1 MPIGSDIPRVDGLA
15 KLTGRA
21 TYVDDLRLP
30 GLWHGGVIRS
40 GVSRGRIKGVR
51 FDSDIDWSR
60 FVIVDHRDLPGP
72 NVLKLIEC
80 DQPVLAADRVMHKYE
95 PVVLI
100 ASPDKTALR
109 RALRG
114 VRVEIEPD
122 ESILDPLTPLTPE
135 LIQFG
140 DDNVFKRIDIR
151 KGDSAAAFASA
162 AHVVEGTYRTG
173 AQEHVYLET
182 QGILAYREGDTLTI
196 QGSMQ
201 CPYYVVDALAHL
213 FGVERCYA
221 PHHTG
226 RASGF
231 VSEYGEVSIDRSAS
245 CPDRPTKLRVIQ
257 TAVGGGFGGKEE
269 YPSVLAAHA
278 ALLAEKARAPVRIV
292 FDRHEDMAVTT
303 KRHPSVVR
311 HRTALDA
318 DGRLLAMDIEAILDG
333 GAYATLS
340 SVVLSRG
347 VIHAAGP
354 YRCENVHIHGE
365 ARLTNSPPYGAF
377 RGFGAPQTYFAM
389 ERHMNVVAKAIGM
402 DPIELRRRNLL
413 KPGETLATGQV
424 FKDDVDLA
432 ALMDKALDASN
443 YAARSKAHA
452 EFNQSHPYL
461 RRGVGLATFHHGS
474 GFTGAGEVYLAS
486 EVWIEAHADR
496 TIEVLTAQTDM
507 GQGTQTILAQIA
519 ADALGL
525 PDDRIRVA
533 QPDTSRVPN
542 SGPTVASR
550 TAMVVGKLVYRACED
565 LRAQLNVSAK
575 DAEALDRAI
584 ADWHAARPGESLVG
598 RAKYEKPPD
607 VQWDETRYKGDA
619 YASYGWA
626 TYVAEV
632 EIDLR
637 TYGARVTDFVAMQ
650 EIGRVLNPTL
660 ARGQI
665 QGGVAQAIGWALMED
680 VVLEDGAMKNAQMT
694 NYVIPGSGDLPPI
707 RVLFEERPT
716 QHGPGGAKGIGELPM
731 DGPAP
736 AIINAVCN
744 ALEIDVREIPLT
756 PERLMA
762 RMEEARNG

>member
-1 MPIGSDIPRVDGLA
+1 MPIGTDRPRVDGLA
-15 KLTGRA
+15 KLTGR
-21 TYVDDLRLP
+21 TKYVDDLAVP
-30 GLWHGGVIRS
+30 GLWHGGVVRS
-40 GVSRGRIKGVR
+40 DVSRGRIKGIR
-51 FDSDIDWSR
+51 FDSSIDWSR

-72 NVLKLIEC
+72 NVLKLIVN

-95 PVVLI
+95 PVVLV
-100 ASPDKTALR
+100 ASPDKAALR
-109 RALRG
+109 KALRG
-114 VRVEIEPD
+114 ISVEIEP
-122 ESILDPLTPLTPE
+122 ETPVLDPLMPLTSE
-135 LIQFG
+135 LIQYG
-140 DDNVFKRIDIR
+140 SDNVFKRIDIR
-151 KGDSAAAFASA
+151 KGDPAGVFATA

-173 AQEHVYLET
+173 AQEHVYLEP
-182 QGILAYREGDTLTI
+182 QGMLAYREGDTLTV

-213 FGVERCYA
+213 FGIESCYA
-221 PHHTG
+221 PHHSG
-226 RASGF
+226 RPSG
-231 VSEYGEVSIDRSAS
+231 VVDERGQVAIDRSAR
-245 CPDRPTKLRVIQ
+245 CPDRPTHLRVIQ
-257 TAVGGGFGGKEE
+257 TPVGGGFGGKEE

-278 ALLAEKARAPVRIV
+278 ALLSEKARAPVRIV
-292 FDRHEDMAVTT
+292 YDRHEDMAVTT

-318 DGRLLAMDIEAILDG
+318 DGHLLAMEIEAILDG
-333 GAYATLS
+333 GAYVTLS
-340 SVVLSRG
+340 PVVLSRG

-354 YRCENVHIHGE
+354 YRCENIHIIGE

-389 ERHMNVVAKAIGM
+389 ERHMDVIARQIGL

-424 FKDDVDLA
+424 FKDDVDLG
-432 ALMDKALDASN
+432 ALMDSALELSE
-443 YAARSKAHA
+443 YGRRSAAHA
-452 EFNQSHPYL
+452 ETNKTHPYI
-461 RRGVGLATFHHGS
+461 RRGIGLATFHHGS

-486 EVWIEAHADR
+486 EVWVEAHADGR
-496 TIEVLTAQTDM
+496 VEVLTAQTDM
-507 GQGTQTILAQIA
+507 GQGTSTILAQIA

-525 PDDRIRVA
+525 PDDRIVVA

-565 LRAQLNVSAK
+565 LKRRLNASDADSA
-575 DAEALDRAI
+575 ALAAAI
-584 ADWHAARPGESLVG
+584 ATWHVAHPGEALVG
-598 RAKYEKPPD
+598 RAKYEKPAD
-607 VQWDETRYKGDA
+607 VQWDDKLYKGDA

-626 TYVAEV
+626 AHTAEV

-637 TYGARVTDFVAMQ
+637 TFGIRVTDYVALQ

-665 QGGVAQAIGWALMED
+665 QGGVVQGIGWALMEE
-680 VVLEDGAMKNAQMT
+680 VVLDDGVMKNAQMT
-694 NYVIPGSGDLPPI
+694 NYIIPGSGDLPPI
-707 RVLFEERPT
+707 RVYFEERPT
-716 QHGPGGAKGIGELPM
+716 KHGPGGAKGIGELPM

-736 AIINAVCN
+736 AVINAVCN
-744 ALEIDVREIPLT
+744 ALGISASEIPLT

-762 RMEEARNG
+762 LLEERCDG

>member
-21 TYVDDLRLP
+21 SYVDDLRLP
-30 GLWHGGVIRS
+30 GLWHGGVVRS

-100 ASPDKTALR
+100 ASPDKATLR
-109 RALRG
+109 KALRG
-114 VRVEIEPD
+114 VRVEIEP
-122 ESILDPLTPLTPE
+122 EPSILDPLTPLTPQ

-140 DDNVFKRIDIR
+140 DDNIFKRIDIR
-151 KGDSAAAFASA
+151 KGDAAAAFASA

-213 FGVERCYA
+213 FGIERCYA

-231 VSEYGEVSIDRSAS
+231 VGSDGEVSIDRSAS

-257 TAVGGGFGGKEE
+257 TVVGGGFGGKEE

-292 FDRHEDMAVTT
+292 YDRHEDMAVTT

-311 HRTALDA
+311 HRTALDG
-318 DGRLLAMDIEAILDG
+318 DGRLLAMEIEAILDG

-354 YRCENVHIHGE
+354 YRCDNFHIHGE

-413 KPGETLATGQV
+413 NPGETLATGQE

-432 ALMDKALDASN
+432 ALMDKALDASD
-443 YAARSKAHA
+443 YVARSKAHA

-486 EVWIEAHADR
+486 EVWVEAHADG

-519 ADALGL
+519 AEALGL

-565 LRAQLNVSAK
+565 LRAQLNAAGA
-575 DAEALDRAI
+575 DAVALTRAI
-584 ADWHAARPGESLVG
+584 ADWHAARPGESLIG
-598 RAKYEKPPD
+598 RATYEKPAD
-607 VQWDETRYKGDA
+607 VQWDETHYRGDA

-626 TYVAEV
+626 AYVAEV

-680 VVLEDGAMKNAQMT
+680 VVLEDGVMKNAQMT

-707 RVLFEERPT
+707 RVLFDERPT
-716 QHGPGGAKGIGELPM
+716 RHGPGGAKGIGELPM

-736 AIINAVCN
+736 AVINAVCS
-744 ALEIDVREIPLT
+744 ALDIDVREIPLT

-762 RMEEARNG
+762 RMEESRNG